1 MFRQFLVMLFFL
13 KEKVLLLFILLAI
26 FRMFLKL
33 FVYTVCLF
41 DTPILFAVTRKS
53 STDAVGHVIFSE
65 TSFCCVL
72 TKSVVVICVAE
83 YFRLSG

>member
-1 MFRQFLVMLFFL
+1 MFRQFIVMLCFL

-26 FRMFLKL
+26 CSMFLK
-33 FVYTVCLF
+33 FIVYTVCLF
-41 DTPILFAVTRKS
+41 DTPILFAATRKS
-53 STDAVGHVIFSE
+53 STDAEAHIIFRE